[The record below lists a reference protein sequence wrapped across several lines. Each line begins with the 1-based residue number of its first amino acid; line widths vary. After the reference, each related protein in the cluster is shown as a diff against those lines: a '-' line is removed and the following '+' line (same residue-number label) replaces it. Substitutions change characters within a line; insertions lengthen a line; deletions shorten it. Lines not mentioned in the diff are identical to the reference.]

1 MNPSDRINLIDAVSA
16 SLENG
21 GFSVSERCDVRPLC
35 FDLIA
40 GRDDSILVIKV
51 LANADALDEDAAQK
65 MIKLA
70 MSIKGAPIVVAIR
83 TSTDAL
89 EDDVVYLRSNV
100 PVITFN
106 TLREYVINEQRPIAY
121 AGPGGLYADVDS
133 GRLRE
138 IRESN
143 NLSLSALANIL
154 GVSRRTISMYES
166 GMNMLVEVAA
176 QLEEAFG
183 GEFIRPL
190 EVFETG
196 FMESSMRD
204 AIEQIRAHL
213 SEEACNDDEKYVID
227 SLVGMGC
234 DVIHVKKAPFDAIV
248 QSRPAN
254 LNAIAGIGGADESSV
269 RKARMMKSI
278 AEVADVPPVM
288 FLSSHGVRK
297 IAGLPVISFKE
308 LRLISTPEEIL
319 ELILERS

>member
-1 MNPSDRINLIDAVSA
+1 MNPADRTNLIDAVSA
-16 SLENG
+16 ALANS
-21 GFSVSERCDVRPLC
+21 GFSVSERCDMRPLC

-70 MSIKGAPIVVAIR
+70 MSIKGAPIVVAMR

-106 TLREYVINEQRPIAY
+106 TLSEYIINEQRPIAY
-121 AGPGGLYADVDS
+121 AGPGGLYAEIDS
-133 GRLRE
+133 KRLRE
-138 IRESN
+138 LREIH
-143 NLSLSALANIL
+143 NLSLSSLANML

-176 QLEEAFG
+176 QLEETFG

-190 EVFETG
+190 EVFSTG

-204 AIEQIRAHL
+204 AIRQIRSHI
-213 SEEACNDDEKYVID
+213 SEDVCNDDEKYVID

-248 QSRPAN
+248 QNAPAN
-254 LNAIAGIGGADESSV
+254 LNAIAGIGGADEASL

-288 FLSSHGVRK
+288 FSPFPGVRK
-297 IAGLPVISFKE
+297 MAGLPVISFSE
-308 LRLISTPEEIL
+308 LELISAPEEIL